1 MTEPVRISDHAFANL
16 RYIRDAMERA
26 TAFTSIPGVGGVIIG
41 ASAIATAVVAQP
53 LRGDRWL
60 AAWLIDALFA
70 AVVAFALMMRKASRA
85 GVTLTSPAARRFF
98 ISYFAPIA
106 AAALMTIA
114 VVRAGDHALL
124 PALWLLCYGA
134 SFISSGAFSIRV
146 VPVMG
151 ICFMALGVAALFVP
165 FGNILLAAG
174 FGGLHIVFGFIIARN
189 YGG

>member
-1 MTEPVRISDHAFANL
+1 VTEPVRIGDHAFANL

-26 TAFTSIPGVGGVIIG
+26 TAFTSIPGLGGVIIG
-41 ASAIATAVVAQP
+41 VSAIVTAFLAQP

-60 AAWLIDALFA
+60 EAWLLDAVFA
-70 AVVAFALMMRKASRA
+70 AVVAFALMLRKASQA

-98 ISYFAPIA
+98 VSYFAPVA

-114 VVRAGDHALL
+114 IVRAGDHALL

-134 SFISSGAFSIRV
+134 SFIASGAFSIRV

-151 ICFMALGVAALFVP
+151 ICFMLLGIAALFIP
-165 FGNILLAAG
+165 FGNILLGAG
-174 FGGLHIVFGFIIARN
+174 FGGVHIVFGFIIARN